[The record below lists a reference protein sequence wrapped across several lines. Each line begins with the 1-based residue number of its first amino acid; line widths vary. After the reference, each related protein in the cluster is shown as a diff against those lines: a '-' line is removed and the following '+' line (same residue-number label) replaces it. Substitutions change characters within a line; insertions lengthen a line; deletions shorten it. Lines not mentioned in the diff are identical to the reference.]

1 VLHRLAGQGQEV
13 VVELVTGRS
22 VRGCLGRIGAD
33 FVELETAG
41 ASGVVL
47 VAFAGVAAVRG
58 R

>member
-1 VLHRLAGQGQEV
+1 V
-13 VVELVTGRS
+13 VVDLVTGRS
-22 VRGCLGRIGAD
+22 VHGRLRRIGAD

-41 ASGVVL
+41 ASGVML